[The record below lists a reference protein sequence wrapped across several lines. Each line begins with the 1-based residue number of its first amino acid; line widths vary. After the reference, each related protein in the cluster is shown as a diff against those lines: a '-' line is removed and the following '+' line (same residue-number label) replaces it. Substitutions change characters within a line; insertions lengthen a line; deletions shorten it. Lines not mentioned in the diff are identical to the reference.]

1 MNNKQKLGYALL
13 GAGIMAIGITIGQFI
28 TPSIEAQNNGVFNEI
43 TCRELTVVDEKGN
56 KAIKLASHSDIHT
69 IMIGVDAS
77 ESSILLGCF
86 PWTNTISI
94 SNETG
99 KRAIELDSEPDA
111 NGIYIFDP
119 AVKKS
124 FEFEA
129 YSDRNE
135 LIVRNKSSGAGI
147 GFYGDSNEVKQTRWR
162 TPKED

>member
-1 MNNKQKLGYALL
+1 
-13 GAGIMAIGITIGQFI
+13 MAVQ
-28 TPSIEAQNNGVFNEI
+28 
-43 TCRELTVVDEKGN
+43 
-56 KAIKLASHSDIHT
+56 
-69 IMIGVDAS
+69 
-77 ESSILLGCF
+77 
-86 PWTNTISI
+86 
-94 SNETG
+94 
-99 KRAIELDSEPDA
+99 PDA

-162 TPKED
+162 TSKED